1 MTVGRLLRSLLA
13 LAILPA
19 ATAKLTFCGDSNLR
33 LRVAG
38 AQIPVTQKVDT
49 NLASISRAIDYAVDE
64 KADILLTPEGS
75 LSGYTNDFD
84 QEAVSR
90 ALDVLTRKAR
100 SAGLALALGTCFE
113 EPQDKQRYNQI
124 RFYAQDGSYLG
135 FHSKILLCRKVS
147 DPASSSE
154 LDWFKTRPLQAFRL
168 RGLTI
173 GGLLCNDYWANPEW
187 TPMDDPHLVQQLAR
201 MGTRIILL
209 GVNGGPGRGEEINL
223 TRQFH
228 EANLRLRAR
237 AAGVWVVVVDNCG
250 DRKDLS
256 CSAPCGVIDP
266 KGEWVLET
274 RPTGE
279 HLFAYTIDLTP

>member
-1 MTVGRLLRSLLA
+1 
-13 LAILPA
+13 
-19 ATAKLTFCGDSNLR
+19 
-33 LRVAG
+33 
-38 AQIPVTQKVDT
+38 
-49 NLASISRAIDYAVDE
+49 
-64 KADILLTPEGS
+64 
-75 LSGYTNDFD
+75 
-84 QEAVSR
+84 
-90 ALDVLTRKAR
+90 
-100 SAGLALALGTCFE
+100 
-113 EPQDKQRYNQI
+113 
-124 RFYAQDGSYLG
+124 
-135 FHSKILLCRKVS
+135 
-147 DPASSSE
+147 
-154 LDWFKTRPLQAFRL
+154 
-168 RGLTI
+168 
-173 GGLLCNDYWANPEW
+173 
-187 TPMDDPHLVQQLAR
+187 MDDPHLVQQLAR